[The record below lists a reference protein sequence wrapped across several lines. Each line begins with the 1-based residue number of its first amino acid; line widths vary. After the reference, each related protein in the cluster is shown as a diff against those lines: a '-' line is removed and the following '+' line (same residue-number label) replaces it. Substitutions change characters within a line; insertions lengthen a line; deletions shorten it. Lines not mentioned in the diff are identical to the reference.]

1 MSEEEEI
8 QRFIELERALE
19 KALRTPG
26 LTTEEKIQLAAREL
40 ARCPGHED
48 LHHLLLE
55 LRAENEKLT
64 KERDKAWVAF
74 AAVYDDLEL
83 AKSILA
89 HSAEALD
96 AVGERLVTTRRSV
109 GLRALFY
116 LRLRKRVRKEAS
128 GEQ

>member
-1 MSEEEEI
+1 MKEI
-8 QRFIELERALE
+8 VE
-19 KALRTPG
+19 
-26 LTTEEKIQLAAREL
+26 
-40 ARCPGHED
+40 
-48 LHHLLLE
+48 E
-55 LRAENEKLT
+55 LRAENERLS
-64 KERDKAWVAF
+64 KERDESRVAF